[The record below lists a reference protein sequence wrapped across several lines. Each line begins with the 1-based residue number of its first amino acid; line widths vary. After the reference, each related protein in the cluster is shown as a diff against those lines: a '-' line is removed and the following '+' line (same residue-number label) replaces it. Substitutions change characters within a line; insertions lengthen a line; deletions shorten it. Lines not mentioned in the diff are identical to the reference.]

1 MTPMNNRRVVITG
14 CGAVTPIGI
23 GKEAFWNALERGEN
37 GADFITLFDTA
48 QHTTKIAAEVKDFN
62 PENWLDK
69 KEVRRT
75 DRVIH
80 FAAAAADLAVEDSG
94 LDIEKLDKNLFGVY
108 VGSGEGGIHTLEENS
123 RVLYEKGPNR
133 VSPFMVPMM
142 ITNMPAAYIA
152 IRFGAKGPNMAVVTA
167 CASSI
172 NSMGEAYNC
181 IARGDADVML
191 TGGAEAAVSPLAT
204 AGFASLKALSN
215 RNDDPKHASRP
226 FDAERDGFVIGEGAG
241 ILVFEEYEHAKA
253 RGAHIYAEVT
263 GYGLS
268 CDAHHITAPDPDGD
282 GAYRAMAMAVRK
294 SGWQPEE
301 IDLINAHGTSTP
313 LNDKM
318 ETMAIKRLLGEDN
331 AKKVLVHSTKSM
343 VGHALGAAGAIET
356 IATLLAIDKGI
367 VHPTINQITPD
378 PDCDLNTVPNKAAE
392 ARVDRAIINNFGFG
406 GHNGVLAIQ
415 SCKD

>member
-48 QHTTKIAAEVKDFN
+48 QHTTKIAAEVKEFN

-123 RVLYEKGPNR
+123 RVLYKKGPNR

-378 PDCDLNTVPNKAAE
+378 PDCDLNTVPNKAVE
-392 ARVDRAIINNFGFG
+392 TRVDRAIINNFGFG

>member
-253 RGAHIYAEVT
+253 RDAHIYAEVT

-282 GAYRAMAMAVRK
+282 GAYRAMAMAVKK

-392 ARVDRAIINNFGFG
+392 AKVDRAIINNFGFG

>member
-152 IRFGAKGPNMAVVTA
+152 IRFSAKGPNMAVVTA

-282 GAYRAMAMAVRK
+282 GAYRAMAMAVKK

-392 ARVDRAIINNFGFG
+392 AKVDRAIINNFGFG

>member
-282 GAYRAMAMAVRK
+282 GAYRAMAMAVKK

-367 VHPTINQITPD
+367 VHLTINQITPD

-392 ARVDRAIINNFGFG
+392 AKVDRAIINNFGFG

>member
-1 MTPMNNRRVVITG
+1 M
-14 CGAVTPIGI
+14 
-23 GKEAFWNALERGEN
+23 
-37 GADFITLFDTA
+37 
-48 QHTTKIAAEVKDFN
+48 
-62 PENWLDK
+62 
-69 KEVRRT
+69 
-75 DRVIH
+75 
-80 FAAAAADLAVEDSG
+80 EDSG

-241 ILVFEEYEHAKA
+241 ILVLKN
-253 RGAHIYAEVT
+253 
-263 GYGLS
+263 
-268 CDAHHITAPDPDGD
+268 
-282 GAYRAMAMAVRK
+282 M
-294 SGWQPEE
+294 
-301 IDLINAHGTSTP
+301 STP
-313 LNDKM
+313 
-318 ETMAIKRLLGEDN
+318 RP
-331 AKKVLVHSTKSM
+331 
-343 VGHALGAAGAIET
+343 AARIY
-356 IATLLAIDKGI
+356 
-367 VHPTINQITPD
+367 TP
-378 PDCDLNTVPNKAAE
+378 K
-392 ARVDRAIINNFGFG
+392 
-406 GHNGVLAIQ
+406 
-415 SCKD
+415 

>member
-62 PENWLDK
+62 PEKWLDK

-282 GAYRAMAMAVRK
+282 GAYRAMAMAVKK

-392 ARVDRAIINNFGFG
+392 AKVDRAIINNFGFG

>member
-14 CGAVTPIGI
+14 CGVVTPIGI

-282 GAYRAMAMAVRK
+282 GAYRAMAMAVKK

-392 ARVDRAIINNFGFG
+392 AKVDRAIINNFGFG

>member
-75 DRVIH
+75 DRVSL
-80 FAAAAADLAVEDSG
+80 FAAAGADLAVDYTG
-94 LDIEKLDKNLFGVY
+94 LDIEILDKNLFGVY

-282 GAYRAMAMAVRK
+282 GAYRAMAMAVKK

-392 ARVDRAIINNFGFG
+392 AKVDRAIINNFGFG

>member
-48 QHTTKIAAEVKDFN
+48 QHNTKIAAEVKDFN

-282 GAYRAMAMAVRK
+282 GAYRAMAMAVKK

-392 ARVDRAIINNFGFG
+392 AKVDRAIINNFGFG

>member
-191 TGGAEAAVSPLAT
+191 TGGAEAAVSPLAA

-282 GAYRAMAMAVRK
+282 GAYRAMAMAVKK

-392 ARVDRAIINNFGFG
+392 AKVDRAIINNFGFG

>member
-123 RVLYEKGPNR
+123 RVFYEKGPNR

-282 GAYRAMAMAVRK
+282 GAYRAMAMAVKK

-392 ARVDRAIINNFGFG
+392 AKVDRAIINNFGFG

>member
-14 CGAVTPIGI
+14 CVAVTPIGI

-282 GAYRAMAMAVRK
+282 GAYRAMAMAVKK

-392 ARVDRAIINNFGFG
+392 AKVDRAIINNFGFG

>member
-23 GKEAFWNALERGEN
+23 GKDAFWEALERGEN
-37 GADFITLFDTA
+37 GADYITLFDTEK
-48 QHTTKIAAEVKDFN
+48 HNNKIAAEVKNFD
-62 PENWLDK
+62 PELWLDK
-69 KEVRRT
+69 KEARRT
-75 DRVIH
+75 DRVLH
-80 FAAAAADLAVEDSG
+80 FAAAAADLAVKDAD
-94 LDIEKLDKNLFGVY
+94 LDVEKLDKEMFGVY
-108 VGSGEGGIHTLEENS
+108 VGSGEGGIGTIEDNFRILFD
-123 RVLYEKGPNR
+123 KGPNR

-142 ITNMPAAYIA
+142 ITNMSAAYVA

-181 IARGDADVML
+181 IVRGDADIIL
-191 TGGAEAAVSPLAT
+191 TGGSEAAVTPIAT
-204 AGFASLKALSN
+204 AGFASLKALSG

-226 FDAERDGFVIGEGAG
+226 FDKERDGFVIGEGAG

-268 CDAHHITAPDPDGD
+268 CDAHHITAPDPGGD
-282 GAYRAMAMAVRK
+282 GAYRAMAMAVK
-294 SGWQPEE
+294 KAGWRPEQ

-318 ETMAIKRLLGEDN
+318 ETLAIKRLLGDKYKE
-331 AKKVLVHSTKSM
+331 VMVQSTKSM
-343 VGHALGAAGAIET
+343 VGHGLGAAGAIET
-356 IATLLAIDKGI
+356 IASLLAIEKGI
-367 VHPTINQITPD
+367 VHPTINQIEPD
-378 PDCDLNTVPNKAAE
+378 PDCDLNTVPNHAVHAK
-392 ARVDRAIINNFGFG
+392 VDRVIINNFGFG
-406 GHNGVLAIQ
+406 GHNGVLAIE
-415 SCKD
+415 SFKE

>member
-1 MTPMNNRRVVITG
+1 MNNRRVVITG

-282 GAYRAMAMAVRK
+282 GAYRAMAMAVKK

-392 ARVDRAIINNFGFG
+392 AKVDRAIINNFGFG

>member
-282 GAYRAMAMAVRK
+282 GAYRAMAMAVKK

-367 VHPTINQITPD
+367 VHPTIIQITPD

-392 ARVDRAIINNFGFG
+392 AKVDRAIINNFGFG

>member
-14 CGAVTPIGI
+14 CGVVTPIGI

-282 GAYRAMAMAVRK
+282 GAYRAMAMADKK

-392 ARVDRAIINNFGFG
+392 AKVDRAIINNFGFG